1 MIAQQFS
8 TMPAL
13 RKEQVKFLAPNYLL
27 LHGQG
32 MLYPLVTFLYT
43 TNTLYTYIYIQ
54 VKKTIHIK
62 NTYLNLTSQISFS
75 VLVKQSEFNLP
86 Y

>member
-54 VKKTIHIK
+54 VKKNHTHKKHISK
-62 NTYLNLTSQISFS
+62 FKKSNIIFCTC
-75 VLVKQSEFNLP
+75 KAK
-86 Y
+86 